1 MNTFWPLEVLGGWG
15 RVTFTSGTYRWIVGA
30 MSIKA
35 GVMAILTVSGLAL
48 VGHSAGGAIL
58 SYGGSYLGGTYVGA
72 NVVSAFTTA
81 AGVLSQMS
89 AGAVSLA
96 SAPATLPIVA
106 TVATVAVVAA
116 GAYCYFHGIPAPVAE
131 MLSAAGVGSAGA
143 KGFAVAVAKLAP
155 ALIAMGVAG
164 VLAYVVYKDFKAFEA
179 DYQARV
185 AQPTGDIDLD
195 AHEYPHAF
203 DPEGKRRQS
212 VWAWLI
218 SVFARLLGRKPRSRA
233 PVSRRL
239 N

>member
-1 MNTFWPLEVLGGWG
+1 
-15 RVTFTSGTYRWIVGA
+15 
-30 MSIKA
+30 
-35 GVMAILTVSGLAL
+35 
-48 VGHSAGGAIL
+48 
-58 SYGGSYLGGTYVGA
+58 
-72 NVVSAFTTA
+72 
-81 AGVLSQMS
+81 MS